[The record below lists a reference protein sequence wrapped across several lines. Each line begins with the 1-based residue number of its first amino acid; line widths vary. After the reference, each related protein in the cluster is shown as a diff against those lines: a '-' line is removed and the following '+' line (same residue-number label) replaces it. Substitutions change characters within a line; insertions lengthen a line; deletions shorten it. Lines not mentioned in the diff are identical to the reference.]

1 MDLLYNLKN
10 AKSSREPI
18 SRTTPHYH
26 ESENIAE
33 TQAETVYNSWLPV
46 PLPLA
51 VFLGRSFWWIFGRT
65 PPCAIVTCPR
75 SLFNSSSLRMAS
87 CR

>member
-33 TQAETVYNSWLPV
+33 TQEENRLQ
-46 PLPLA
+46 LLA
-51 VFLGRSFWWIFGRT
+51 SSTLALDGLLGEKLLVDIW
-65 PPCAIVTCPR
+65 
-75 SLFNSSSLRMAS
+75 
-87 CR
+87 

>member
-33 TQAETVYNSWLPV
+33 TQEEKNRSQL
-46 PLPLA
+46 LA
-51 VFLGRSFWWIFGRT
+51 SSTLALDGLLGEKLLVDIW
-65 PPCAIVTCPR
+65 
-75 SLFNSSSLRMAS
+75 
-87 CR
+87 

>member
-33 TQAETVYNSWLPV
+33 THEENRLQL
-46 PLPLA
+46 LA
-51 VFLGRSFWWIFGRT
+51 SSTLALDGLLGEKLLVDIW
-65 PPCAIVTCPR
+65 
-75 SLFNSSSLRMAS
+75 
-87 CR
+87 